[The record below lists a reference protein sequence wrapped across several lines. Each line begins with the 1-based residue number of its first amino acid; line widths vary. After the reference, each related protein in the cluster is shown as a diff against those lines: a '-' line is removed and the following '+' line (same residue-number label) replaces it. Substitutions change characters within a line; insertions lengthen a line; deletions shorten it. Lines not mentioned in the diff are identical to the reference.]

1 MNLTAK
7 FAVFQEMDGITAAL
21 AEELFYKGW
30 SPFCLHPFL
39 NSSASSFQACCVP
52 VWGGHSKPSKTCRRR
67 HVPKTSFLWS

>member
-7 FAVFQEMDGITAAL
+7 SAVFQEMDGITAAL

-39 NSSASSFQACCVP
+39 NSSASSFQTCCVP
-52 VWGGHSKPSKTCRRR
+52 VWVAVEDMS
-67 HVPKTSFLWS
+67 